1 VATFFGTYEHS
12 LDEKGR
18 VILPS
23 KFRAPFEHGGYITE
37 HLDGCLALWTPEE
50 FDIQMESMKE
60 RGASGKSDRNRARLW
75 ASTSY
80 ELDLDRQGR
89 IPIPARLRQYAA
101 LESEVLVLG
110 AIERV
115 ELWNRE
121 NWETKVLPE
130 EERLTQGEDS

>member
-1 VATFFGTYEHS
+1 MATFFGTYEHS

-23 KFRAPFEHGGYITE
+23 KFRGPFEHGGYITE
-37 HLDGCLALWTPEE
+37 YLDGCLALWTPEE
-50 FDIQMESMKE
+50 FEIQMETMKE
-60 RGASGKSDRNRARLW
+60 RGGSGKSDRNRARLW

-89 IPIPARLRQYAA
+89 IPIPARLRQYAG

-130 EERLTQGEDS
+130 EERLTQGEDT